1 MYSLK
6 LSRNRRL
13 IHTRRFKFKIL
24 VIILTFCI
32 IASLQQLLASQL
44 SNYTIHS
51 QQSFNQPQYYPLTQ
65 TVDPKL
71 YQPIANWVGRLIL
84 PKQDKL
90 NSNSDW
96 VWFEVQYAPSETEL
110 IGKRVRLEWKNQP
123 ELKAYVKA
131 VTRDVNFTPA
141 TLASQK
147 QGNIHPSR
155 LNNLSQV
162 TPLRSL
168 AGGRPNDDVIV
179 TLDDADFVEVNNQE
193 ILQINKEPVLATGR
207 FYGLVDIES
216 NNKQLFQV
224 RHYNPDSGDFNGE
237 KETIYIPQQVVDTRN
252 IPPSTTNKLAEST
265 VTKGWYIY
273 GAKNKEGIFTVQ
285 ALTPYSLFQLQ
296 PDNLI
301 LKPQTAQNYL
311 KRYWEITP
319 EDKGK
324 LTRVLIDPTSTESE
338 YPVSKWQEGDKA
350 IVLNVF
356 GGIGGE
362 KAESLG
368 VPKTITG
375 HFAFGI
381 AEIIRSPF
389 TKELEFDIKYHQI
402 YAHNSDGIISGTHTW
417 ADYMGNLQRGWL
429 FTRPVA
435 DILVKFDPVIQDY
448 NFDDITISPLNEF
461 ERQLQIMM
469 ARYRVGDGT
478 GNATVTPATS
488 CIQDSSQALYAAI
501 AIIKQKIKSNPKI
514 QNWLQQHP
522 NHPQTL
528 RFQQLTNLS
537 KQLEQQLLP
546 LRIVRSDWES
556 SVDTLAGIG
565 DTTQPFIDSSIWA
578 ALTSWRTMMPRQAQ
592 DELATL
598 FWKQKAKLWFLQTY
612 QVGGWNPEIAPL
624 APTPLFG
631 QIKLPFTN
639 VPIISIL
646 LNRIL
651 ASLTIPTWHDWLIA
665 ALAILAYTTIAL
677 PLGFS
682 TGFLQLQIWAAKP
695 IEYFFLM
702 LRCAITPAIAEELFF
717 RVLFLPHPSTAVNWQ
732 IWNLWAAL
740 SLLIFILYHP
750 LNAKTFYK
758 DGYPTFFQPI
768 FLFLAALLG
777 ITCTITY
784 ALTSSLWIIIFIH
797 WLVVVLWL
805 AFFGGIDK
813 LKHKEMQTELNTI
826 NF

>member
-1 MYSLK
+1 MHSLK
-6 LSRNRRL
+6 LSINRRL
-13 IHTRRFKFKIL
+13 IHRRRLHQLIL
-24 VIILTFCI
+24 VIILSFCI
-32 IASLQQLLASQL
+32 TLACLQQLLANQP
-44 SNYTIHS
+44 SNYAIHS
-51 QQSFNQPQYYPLTQ
+51 QQSFNQPDYYPLTQ
-65 TVDPKL
+65 TVNPKL
-71 YQPIANWVGRLIL
+71 YQPVGNWVGRLIL
-84 PKQDKL
+84 PKKQEI
-90 NSNSDW
+90 NSDSNNSDW
-96 VWFEVQYAPSETEL
+96 VWFEVQYAPPEAENL
-110 IGKRVRLEWKNQP
+110 IGKIVRLEWQNQP
-123 ELKAYVKA
+123 QLKSYVKA

-141 TLASQK
+141 TVASQK
-147 QGNIHPSR
+147 QGNIHPQR

-168 AGGRPNDDVIV
+168 AGARPNNDVIV
-179 TLDDADFVEVNNQE
+179 TLDDAEVIEINNQE
-193 ILQINKEPVLATGR
+193 ILQINEEPVLATGR
-207 FYGLVDIES
+207 FYALVDIIS
-216 NNKQLFQV
+216 NNKQLFKV
-224 RHYNPDSGDFNGE
+224 RHYNRDSGDFINGE
-237 KETIYIPQQVVDTRN
+237 VETIYIPQQVADTRN

-265 VTKGWYIY
+265 VTQGWYIY
-273 GAKNKEGIFTVQ
+273 GAKNKQGIFTVQ
-285 ALTPYSLFQLQ
+285 ALAPRSLFQLQ
-296 PDNLI
+296 PYTII
-301 LKPQTAQNYL
+301 LNSETAQNYL
-311 KRYWEITP
+311 KKYWEITP

-338 YPVSKWQEGDKA
+338 NPVTKWREGDRA

-381 AEIIRSPF
+381 AQVIRSRF
-389 TKELEFDIKYHQI
+389 TKELEFEIKYHQV

-429 FTRPVA
+429 FTRPVT
-435 DILVKFDPVIQDY
+435 DILVKFAPVTQDY
-448 NFDDITISPLNEF
+448 NFDNITISPLTEF
-461 ERQLQIMM
+461 ERQLNIMM

-514 QNWLQQHP
+514 QNWLQTHP
-522 NHPQTL
+522 NHPQSL
-528 RFQQLTNLS
+528 RFQQLSNLS

-546 LRIVRSDWES
+546 LRIVRSDWQS

-565 DTTQPFIDSSIWA
+565 DKETFTDFSIWA

-624 APTPLFG
+624 AATPLLG
-631 QIKLPFTN
+631 EIKLPFTN

-651 ASLTIPTWHDWLIA
+651 ASAFIPTFHDCAIA
-665 ALAILAYTTIAL
+665 TLAIVSFSAITL

-682 TGFLQLQIWAAKP
+682 TGFLRFQIWQAKP
-695 IEYFFLM
+695 IEYSLLA
-702 LRCAITPAIAEELFF
+702 LRCLITPAITEELFF
-717 RVLFLPHPSTAVNWQ
+717 RVLFLPHPTEAANWQ
-732 IWNLWAAL
+732 RWSLWAAL
-740 SLLIFILYHP
+740 SLLIFVLYHP
-750 LNAKTFYK
+750 LNAKTLYK

-768 FLFLAALLG
+768 FLALATLLG
-777 ITCTITY
+777 ITCTTTY
-784 ALTSSLWIIIFIH
+784 ALTGSLWIIIFIH

-805 AFFGGIDK
+805 LVFGGMQK
-813 LKHKEMQTELNTI
+813 LNVET
-826 NF
+826 

>member
-1 MYSLK
+1 
-6 LSRNRRL
+6 L
-13 IHTRRFKFKIL
+13 IQKTRFNFKIL
-24 VIILTFCI
+24 VIILTFYI

-96 VWFEVQYAPSETEL
+96 VWFEVQYAPPETEL

-429 FTRPVA
+429 FTRPVV

-624 APTPLFG
+624 APTPLLG

-682 TGFLQLQIWAAKP
+682 TGFLHLQIWAAKP

>member
-1 MYSLK
+1 MQAPK
-6 LSRNRRL
+6 LSRNGRL
-13 IHTRRFKFKIL
+13 IHRTRFKFRIL
-24 VIILTFCI
+24 VIILTLCTTLI
-32 IASLQQLLASQL
+32 LTSLLLANQL
-44 SNYTIHS
+44 SNYAIHS

-65 TVDPKL
+65 TVNPK

-84 PKQDKL
+84 PKRQEIKL

-96 VWFEVQYAPSETEL
+96 VWFEVQHAPPETEL
-110 IGKRVRLEWKNQP
+110 IGKIVRLEWKNQP
-123 ELKAYVKA
+123 QLKAYVKA

-141 TLASQK
+141 TLASHK
-147 QGNIHPSR
+147 QGNIHPQR
-155 LNNLSQV
+155 LNNNSQV

-168 AGGRPNDDVIV
+168 AGARPNDDVIV
-179 TLDDADFVEVNNQE
+179 TLDDAEVIQTNDVQ
-193 ILQINKEPVLATGR
+193 ILQIDREPVLATGR

-216 NNKQLFQV
+216 NNKELFQV
-224 RHYNPDSGDFNGE
+224 RHYNPDSGDFNGDR
-237 KETIYIPQQVVDTRN
+237 ETIYIPQQVVDTRN
-252 IPPSTTNKLAEST
+252 ISPSTTNKLAEST
-265 VTKGWYIY
+265 VTQGWYIY
-273 GAKNKEGIFTVQ
+273 GAKNDKGIFTVQ
-285 ALTPYSLFQLQ
+285 ALAPRSLFQLQ
-296 PDNLI
+296 PDAII
-301 LKPQTAQNYL
+301 LKTQTAQNYL
-311 KRYWEITP
+311 KNYWNITS
-319 EDKGK
+319 DNKGT
-324 LTRVLIDPTSTESE
+324 LTRTLIDPTSTESE
-338 YPVSKWQEGDKA
+338 YPTTKWREGDRA
-350 IVLNVF
+350 IVINVF

-389 TKELEFDIKYHQI
+389 TKELEFKIKYHQI

-429 FTRPVA
+429 ATRPVV

-501 AIIKQKIKSNPKI
+501 AITKRQIKSNPKI
-514 QNWLQQHP
+514 QNWLQNHP

-528 RFQQLTNLS
+528 RFQQLNTLS
-537 KQLEQQLLP
+537 KELERYLLP
-546 LRIVRSDWES
+546 LGIVRSDWES
-556 SVDTLAGIG
+556 SVDILAGIG
-565 DTTQPFIDSSIWA
+565 DTKEPFVDSSIWA

-598 FWKQKAKLWFLQTY
+598 FGKQKAKLWFLQTY
-612 QVGGWNPEIAPL
+612 QVGGWNPEITPL
-624 APTPLFG
+624 APTPLLG

-646 LNRIL
+646 LDRIL
-651 ASLTIPTWHDWLIA
+651 ASLTIPTLHDWLIA
-665 ALAILAYTTIAL
+665 SLAILTYTTIAL

-682 TGFLQLQIWAAKP
+682 TGFLQLQIWSAKP
-695 IEYFFLM
+695 IEYFFLTI
-702 LRCAITPAIAEELFF
+702 RCAITPAITEELFF

-732 IWNLWAAL
+732 WSIWAAL
-740 SLLIFILYHP
+740 SLLIFIIYHP
-750 LNAKTFYK
+750 LNAKTLYK

-784 ALTSSLWIIIFIH
+784 ALTGSAWIIIFIH

-805 AFFGGIDK
+805 AYFGGISQLSK
-813 LKHKEMQTELNTI
+813 Q
-826 NF
+826 